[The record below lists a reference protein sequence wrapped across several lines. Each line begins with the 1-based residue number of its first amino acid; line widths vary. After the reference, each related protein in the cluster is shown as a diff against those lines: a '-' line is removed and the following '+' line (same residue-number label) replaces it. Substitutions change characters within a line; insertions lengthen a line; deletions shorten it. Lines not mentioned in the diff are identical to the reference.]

1 MSLPEALVEGIW
13 LSVVFTM
20 AFLFLAAICRLVFRT
35 RWVGLALVLMLVW
48 MVGFTPDL
56 SLGGQALAISA
67 CAGLLAGAILAGIME
82 GFGPLSFAVTLLLST
97 TVFTSAPF
105 DFRPGTWY
113 FGHTLVVI
121 VLLAGLVLFAFH
133 SALAGRSLFGK
144 LLEET

>member
-1 MSLPEALVEGIW
+1 LPQALLNGIW
-13 LSVVFTM
+13 MTVVFTM

-48 MVGFTPDL
+48 MAAFPPDL

-67 CAGLLAGAILAGIME
+67 CAGVLAGAIFAGIME
-82 GFGPLSFAVTLLLST
+82 VFGPLAFAVTLLSMR
-97 TVFTSAPF
+97 VFTAAPF
-105 DFRPGTWY
+105 DFRTGTWY
-113 FGHTLVVI
+113 FGHTMVVT
-121 VLLAGLVLFAFH
+121 VLLAGLVLFAFR